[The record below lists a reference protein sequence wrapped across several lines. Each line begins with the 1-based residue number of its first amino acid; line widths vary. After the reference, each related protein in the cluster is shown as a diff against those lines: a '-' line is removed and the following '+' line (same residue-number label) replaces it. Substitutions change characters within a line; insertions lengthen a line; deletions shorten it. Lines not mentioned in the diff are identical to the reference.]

1 MLVKTDIDG
10 AVVVADESR
19 SVSLTGVAATT
30 ANHHAPAAATAAVLT
45 FAATA
50 GKRWVLNGVEWSYD
64 ADPTGGS
71 LKVEN
76 GAGTTVFQV
85 AITKGGPGYIKFE
98 PPIVGSNNTAVVV
111 TLASGAG
118 AVVGKVNARPFLAK
132 G

>member
-1 MLVKTDIDG
+1 MLVTADIDG
-10 AVVVADESR
+10 VLLGQKEITQLIGV
-19 SVSLTGVAATT
+19 TGAASHT
-30 ANHHAPAAATAAVLT
+30 HAPAAATAAVLT

-64 ADPTGGS
+64 ADPTGGN

-85 AITKGGPGYIKFE
+85 AVTKGGPGYIHFD